1 MLHLLKVYFLGGM
14 KRHGFSG
21 MPSDERGCT
30 KSHRRIGTIGSG
42 RDKHRVWPGQKM
54 PGHVGGVFKT
64 QSGLQIVRI
73 NYKYNVIYVLGQ
85 SIPGEPG
92 EMVKI
97 FDSNVPSKYDD
108 LYSKFLS
115 ATNFIFLF
123 LQAAEKI
130 SQILSNMLSRTV

>member
-1 MLHLLKVYFLGGM
+1 MIMMRRMFHPFKMNFFQGGM

-42 RDKHRVWPGQKM
+42 RNKHRVWPGQKM

-64 QSGLQIVRI
+64 QSGLQILRI
-73 NYKYNVIYVLGQ
+73 NYKHNVIYVLGQ

-97 FDSNVPSKYDD
+97 FDSNVPSK
-108 LYSKFLS
+108 
-115 ATNFIFLF
+115 
-123 LQAAEKI
+123 
-130 SQILSNMLSRTV
+130 